1 MRVLLLA
8 FTLLSLAS
16 LAACSTDPQVPIGA
30 GGDMDEL
37 RKSPCACG
45 PVILERTQW
54 VG

>member
-8 FTLLSLAS
+8 VALILS
-16 LAACSTDPQVPIGA
+16 ACTAQKVPIGT

-45 PVILERTQW
+45 PNIQPRSQW

>member
-8 FTLLSLAS
+8 ILLTLS
-16 LAACSTDPQVPIGA
+16 ACGSSTSVPIGT

-45 PVILERTQW
+45 EAIPARTQW
-54 VG
+54 LG